1 MTDEERNIAGRRQ
14 LTFYLAN
21 QYPMWRVV
29 LVKSIKKIL
38 ENLDGF
44 YSPIFDELK
53 RYDEEKQSDTV
64 NGEIR
69 NGLFFE
75 ALSQSVQAVE
85 DLFSMMKYSGDI
97 PFFAKNVVTYNAS
110 KVTRYI
116 RGFDTANTEFLLQQF
131 QVPYLSLNEPWED
144 TDVFD
149 KYVEAVQL
157 ICEYMDAL
165 IEHHRTY
172 YFHYCQ
178 YKHGMAVA
186 LRPFGGS
193 ARHGDDILEGVVM
206 TFDNVKFTKRI
217 HTTLPAMMIPDF
229 HTDIS
234 KHITALHEEDNLL
247 RAEMKVVNLNLF
259 VGIVEKAY
267 TLLSVLHHN
276 LKMRCEPLKEDNVAE
291 IAFPTRDYKKLMI
304 MGFPTKDS

>member
-1 MTDEERNIAGRRQ
+1 MTDEERMVAGRRQ
-14 LTFYLAN
+14 LCFYLAN

-29 LVKSIKKIL
+29 MVKSIKNIV

-44 YSPIFDELK
+44 YGPIFDELK
-53 RYDEEKQSDTV
+53 RYDDEKEDETV
-64 NGEIR
+64 RGEIR

-85 DLFSMMKYSGDI
+85 DLFSLMKYSGDI
-97 PFFAKNVVTYNAS
+97 PFFAKNVVTYDAS

-116 RGFDTANTEFLLQQF
+116 RNFDTKNTEFLLQQF
-131 QVPYLSLNEPWED
+131 QVPYLSLDEPWENIE
-144 TDVFD
+144 VFD

-157 ICEYMDAL
+157 IREYMDAL
-165 IEHHRTY
+165 IEHHKTY

-186 LRPFGGS
+186 LRPFGNS
-193 ARHGDDILEGVVM
+193 THGDDILEGVVM

-217 HTTLPAMMIPDF
+217 HATLPAMMIPDF
-229 HTDIS
+229 HPDIA

-247 RAEMKVVNLNLF
+247 RAEMKVVKFNLF
-259 VGIVEKAY
+259 TDIVEKAY

-276 LKMRCEPLKEDNVAE
+276 LRMRCEPMKEDNVAE
-291 IAFPTRDYKKLMI
+291 IAFPTRDYKQLMI
-304 MGFPTKDS
+304 IGFPTEA